1 MIHVV
6 ATIQLTA
13 GQRDNFLE
21 HFHRLVPLVHA
32 EEGCIEY
39 GPTVDLETDISAQG
53 PARPDVVTVM
63 EKWESLEA
71 LQAHLVAPHMLEYRE
86 GVKDLVQETI
96 IQVLTPV
103 APPNDA

>member
-6 ATIQLTA
+6 ATIQLAA

-39 GPTVDLETDISAQG
+39 GPTVDLETEISAQG
-53 PARPDVVTVM
+53 PTREDVVTVM

-71 LQAHLVAPHMLEYRE
+71 LQVKEYHWLNMRRNWN
-86 GVKDLVQETI
+86 KFKKYKNSSRNLN
-96 IQVLTPV
+96 
-103 APPNDA
+103 AN